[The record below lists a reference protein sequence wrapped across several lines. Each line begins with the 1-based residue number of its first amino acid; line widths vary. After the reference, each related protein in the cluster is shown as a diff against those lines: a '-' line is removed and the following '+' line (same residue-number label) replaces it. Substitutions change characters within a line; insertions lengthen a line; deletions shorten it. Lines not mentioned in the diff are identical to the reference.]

1 MKIQNYALLL
11 ESKSF
16 FNDLVFPR
24 IQEGG
29 QLEENYDAI
38 VSNFKEQNEAL
49 KNKNNILEEKVE
61 LMTQYQSLARDSE
74 AGEKEQIQ
82 LLLEKIRF
90 ANSVTIEFLI
100 FFRLLET
107 QRDGL
112 RERIADLE
120 AEQSSG
126 SHSFES
132 LTKQLHEALA
142 SNSEKTDECEKLHV
156 EIAERKK
163 ETALLQTCMD
173 DFHTQVSHLQAQ
185 YEETLQE
192 GQHQKSTVN
201 YFEPENFQC
210 YRYPTKKSRS
220 SS

>member
-61 LMTQYQSLARDSE
+61 LMTQYQSLARDNE

-90 ANSVTIEFLI
+90 ANSVTIESLI
-100 FFRLLET
+100 FFSGCWKRN
-107 QRDGL
+107 
-112 RERIADLE
+112 AMDLE
-120 AEQSSG
+120 NELLISKQSNPQ
-126 SHSFES
+126 EAILLNRS
-132 LTKQLHEALA
+132 L
-142 SNSEKTDECEKLHV
+142 SNFMKLWHPTLKRRMS
-156 EIAERKK
+156 AKN
-163 ETALLQTCMD
+163 CMW
-173 DFHTQVSHLQAQ
+173 
-185 YEETLQE
+185 
-192 GQHQKSTVN
+192 
-201 YFEPENFQC
+201 
-210 YRYPTKKSRS
+210 R
-220 SS
+220 